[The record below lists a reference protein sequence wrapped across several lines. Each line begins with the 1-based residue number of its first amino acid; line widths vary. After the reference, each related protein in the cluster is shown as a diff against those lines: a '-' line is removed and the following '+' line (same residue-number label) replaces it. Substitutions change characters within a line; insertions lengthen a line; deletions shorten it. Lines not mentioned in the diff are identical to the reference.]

1 MGISGWVGMVKG
13 EGWSGCMG
21 RLTFVLKGRGARGEE
36 RGARSERKEAG
47 PVLDRPSMY
56 RSLAPGPRYRIVVP
70 AVGPAPAPAPCLYP
84 SRVLARSLA
93 RSLVHVH
100 ALTDTLVPPPQ
111 RARSEQVLKALQ
123 NHPDAWTRVDS
134 ILETTQNNQTKFYAL
149 SILESVITTRWGA
162 LPEEQREGIK
172 TYVSNLIIKISTDE
186 GSFRSQRTFLG
197 KLNLVLV
204 DVLKQD
210 WPHRWPSFIPDIVGA
225 SKTNEGLCE
234 NSMAILRLLS
244 EEVFDFSKNSLTVRY
259 GGVVVEYSVAAVSL
273 VRLTRSFVRTTTT
286 STCSKRRRRR

>member
-1 MGISGWVGMVKG
+1 
-13 EGWSGCMG
+13 
-21 RLTFVLKGRGARGEE
+21 
-36 RGARSERKEAG
+36 
-47 PVLDRPSMY
+47 MY

-100 ALTDTLVPPPQ
+100 VHALTDTLVPPPPQ

>member
-1 MGISGWVGMVKG
+1 MD
-13 EGWSGCMG
+13 
-21 RLTFVLKGRGARGEE
+21 RLTFPLKGRGARSE
-36 RGARSERKEAG
+36 ERKEAG
-47 PVLDRPSMY
+47 TSGLFWIVLVPIAGSRVHGY
-56 RSLAPGPRYRIVVP
+56 LAP
-70 AVGPAPAPAPCLYP
+70 AVGPAPAPCLAPCVSTTLSTHRGC
-84 SRVLARSLA
+84 SRARSYTHTHSLT
-93 RSLVHVH
+93 RSLV
-100 ALTDTLVPPPQ
+100 PPQ
-111 RARSEQVLKALQ
+111 RTRSEQVLKALQ

-244 EEVFDFSKNSLTVRY
+244 EEVFDFSKNSLTVRSRRRRCSKKK

-273 VRLTRSFVRTTTT
+273 VRSFVRTTTT
-286 STCSKRRRRR
+286 PTCSKRRRRR

>member
-1 MGISGWVGMVKG
+1 M
-13 EGWSGCMG
+13 C
-21 RLTFVLKGRGARGEE
+21 RRGAGAGAGALPLPVE
-36 RGARSERKEAG
+36 GARA
-47 PVLDRPSMY
+47 
-56 RSLAPGPRYRIVVP
+56 
-70 AVGPAPAPAPCLYP
+70 
-84 SRVLARSLA
+84 LARSLVH
-93 RSLVHVH
+93 VHVH

-259 GGVVVEYSVAAVSL
+259 GGRCRVFRRCRLSRSSHSFVSL
-273 VRLTRSFVRTTTT
+273 VRSFVRTTTT

>member
-1 MGISGWVGMVKG
+1 
-13 EGWSGCMG
+13 
-21 RLTFVLKGRGARGEE
+21 
-36 RGARSERKEAG
+36 
-47 PVLDRPSMY
+47 
-56 RSLAPGPRYRIVVP
+56 
-70 AVGPAPAPAPCLYP
+70 
-84 SRVLARSLA
+84 
-93 RSLVHVH
+93 
-100 ALTDTLVPPPQ
+100 
-111 RARSEQVLKALQ
+111 LQ

-244 EEVFDFSKNSLTVRY
+244 EEVFDFSKNSLTVRSRRRRCSKKK

-273 VRLTRSFVRTTTT
+273 VRSFVRTTTT
-286 STCSKRRRRR
+286 PTCSKRRRRR